1 MKTVIVYIII
11 MVILGIRSYLQ
22 NKAKQQVA
30 STQEATP
37 ENEDEYADENEEED
51 RYEQTQEKTIKSPEE
66 LFMEMIERAK
76 EESKQ
81 NKESLTTEAAKAN
94 MFQEGSSRKQ
104 HSSQYESAPHKPVTQ
119 HNIHP
124 DYNRQPDEDG
134 EGLEMTPEKM
144 RQALIYQTI
153 IERPEY

>member
-22 NKAKQQVA
+22 NKAKQQAA

-37 ENEDEYADENEEED
+37 ENEDEYADEDEEED
-51 RYEQTQEKTIKSPEE
+51 RYEQTQETIKSPEE

-81 NKESLTTEAAKAN
+81 NKESLTTEAVKAN
-94 MFQEGSSRKQ
+94 MFEEGSSRKQ